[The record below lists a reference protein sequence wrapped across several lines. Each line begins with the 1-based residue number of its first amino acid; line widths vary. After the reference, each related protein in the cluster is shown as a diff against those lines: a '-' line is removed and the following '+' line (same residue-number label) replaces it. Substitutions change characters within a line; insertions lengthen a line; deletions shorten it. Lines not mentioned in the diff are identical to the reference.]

1 KIRLGE
7 KFMKKAAKASPENIN
22 AALAAWELVLRDIML
37 IKNQNSENII
47 NRQAE
52 PDLNKIAENMD
63 NNHVKDL
70 LERIREIKNL
80 YKQNINYKLLLENFL
95 INI

>member
-1 KIRLGE
+1 
-7 KFMKKAAKASPENIN
+7 
-22 AALAAWELVLRDIML
+22 
-37 IKNQNSENII
+37 SENII